1 MSTALEGIRIVDF
14 TRMYSG
20 PYCTMLLGDMG
31 AEVIKI
37 ERAGG
42 GDEARLLYPVK
53 DGESGYFAYLNRS
66 KKSIALNLKTEEGKK
81 IALDIIRT
89 ADIVIEN
96 FAPGTMKRLGLDYD
110 TIKQIKPDIVY
121 ASLSGFGQTGPYH
134 FKPAYDG
141 IILCMAGMVSLSGF
155 PDKPVRPGP
164 AVADSATGV
173 HCALA
178 IMTALCHKLRTGE
191 GQYID
196 IAMFD
201 TIFSMLEGFVP
212 MATMLGTVPE
222 RFGNGNASSAPY
234 NTYKTKDGYVNIA
247 TANDKLFASLAKA
260 MGREDLIEN
269 PKFCTNYLRKQNV
282 DELDEIM
289 AEWTAQ
295 FTCEELVSILDE
307 AKVPGGKM
315 NTIFDL
321 LEDPQIEA
329 RDMLIDQEVP
339 GSGTYK
345 FPGNPIKFS
354 NTPVDTSRRAPKLGE
369 NAAEILEE
377 CGYSK
382 DEIEKLSA
390 AGVI

>member
-1 MSTALEGIRIVDF
+1 MSTTLEGIRIIDF

-31 AEVIKI
+31 AEVIKV
-37 ERAGG
+37 ERTGG
-42 GDEARLLYPVK
+42 GDDARLLYPVK
-53 DGESGYFAYLNRS
+53 DGQSGYFAYVNRS
-66 KKSIALNLKTEEGKK
+66 KKSIALDLKSEKGKK
-81 IALDIIRT
+81 IALDLIKS
-89 ADIVIEN
+89 ADIVVEN
-96 FAPGTMKRLGLDYD
+96 FSPGTMKILGLDYE
-110 TIKQIKPDIVY
+110 TVKQIKPDIIY

-173 HCALA
+173 HCALG
-178 IMTALCHKLRTGE
+178 IMAAMVHKLMTGE
-191 GQYID
+191 GQYLD

-282 DELDEIM
+282 DELDVIM
-289 AEWTAQ
+289 ADWVSQ
-295 FTCEELVSILDE
+295 FTSDELIAVLDE

-321 LEDPQIEA
+321 LEDPQIKA

-339 GSGTYK
+339 GVGTFK
-345 FPGNPIKFS
+345 FPGNPFKFS
-354 NTPVDTSRRAPKLGE
+354 NTPVDTSRRAPELGE

-382 DEIEKLSA
+382 EEIDELA
-390 AGVI
+390 AEGVI